1 MPASW
6 ALGTFPSSPTTPL
19 QRNPATF
26 LFLWHRGHQDAPG
39 APGGAR
45 AADPV
50 ALPSC
55 ENRSPRFHPKPLA
68 EPLRGVVPC
77 APRSSPRRGGNLG
90 CGVRRTLWPRARG
103 RRGPIPRLA
112 AAGASPPPPRPPPR
126 APGAPGAPA
135 ATPLALGPGCARGRH
150 GGAAALRPMTAR
162 GRRARAWPGQPRRL
176 PYKARRRHGNVR

>member
-1 MPASW
+1 MLASW
-6 ALGTFPSSPTTPL
+6 ALGAFPSSPINPL
-19 QRNPATF
+19 QRNRATF

-45 AADPV
+45 AVDPV

-68 EPLRGVVPC
+68 EPLRGVFPC

-90 CGVRRTLWPRARG
+90 CGVRRTRWPRARG

-112 AAGASPPPPRPPPR
+112 AAGAPPPRPAPPPAPSPRSVPSPGRDTAR
-126 APGAPGAPA
+126 ARTG
-135 ATPLALGPGCARGRH
+135 
-150 GGAAALRPMTAR
+150 LRPRPPWR
-162 GRRARAWPGQPRRL
+162 GRRAPANDGEGAARARL
-176 PYKARRRHGNVR
+176 ARPTPAAAL